1 MGNQLMELVYMGM
14 GHFAFLVPVPI
25 HFFFDLF
32 VALVQTFVFM
42 MLTMVY
48 TKTAAEH
55 H

>member
-1 MGNQLMELVYMGM
+1 MELVYMGM
-14 GHFAFLVPVPI
+14 GHLRSSSRSTAFLLR
-25 HFFFDLF
+25 LF
-32 VALVQTFVFM
+32 VAIVQTFVFM